1 MHKGLT
7 VKRRKIMKFLGTK
20 KANVNEVITY
30 QYVLNMDDKEATEF
44 TAFVKSLFSLK
55 ESVHSFDINMKN
67 IVITINGQGRF
78 ITREFEEEIKVFDK
92 YIKRQFNGNGLGI
105 TRTVYFDNLLFIES
119 IELAKKL

>member
-1 MHKGLT
+1 
-7 VKRRKIMKFLGTK
+7 MKFLGTK